1 MKHRIITVVIAI
13 TLLIVSAAAVNAD
26 SGLTWKTRKAHKG
39 YVTTFYS
46 HGKAAGK
53 VKTSKRLPVKVIAEK
68 KCTAGKVTRRR
79 GRYILVEKI
88 SGKCIDSNGNGKTS
102 AGYYIRY
109 GNARK
114 GDKFTTYAVYAD
126 SKYIDDIT
134 IRVDRKR

>member
-1 MKHRIITVVIAI
+1 MRKTITVVIIA
-13 TLLIVSAAAVNAD
+13 LAVLVSSTAAVNAD

-53 VKTSKRLPVKVIAEK
+53 IKTAKKLPVKVVAEK
-68 KCTAGKVTRRR
+68 KCTAGKVNHRR

-88 SGKCIDSNGNGKTS
+88 KGKCTSNNGDGKTS
-102 AGYYIRY
+102 AGYYIKY
-109 GNARK
+109 KGAHK

-134 IRVDRKR
+134 IRVDEKR

>member
-1 MKHRIITVVIAI
+1 MRKTITIAIITFAV
-13 TLLIVSAAAVNAD
+13 LVSSTAGVNAD

-102 AGYYIRY
+102 AGYYIKY
-109 GNARK
+109 KGARK
-114 GDKFTTYAVYAD
+114 GDKFTTYAIYAD

>member
-13 TLLIVSAAAVNAD
+13 ALLVISTAGVNAD

-46 HGKAAGK
+46 HGRAAGK
-53 VKTSKRLPVKVIAEK
+53 IKTAKKLPVKVVAEK
-68 KCTAGKVTRRR
+68 KCTAGKVNKRR

-88 SGKCIDSNGNGKTS
+88 SGKCIDNNGNGKTS
-102 AGYYIRY
+102 AGYYIKY
-109 GNARK
+109 KGAHK
-114 GDKFTTYAVYAD
+114 GDKFTTFAVYAD

-134 IRVDRKR
+134 IRVDERK